1 MQFNYTYLFD
11 IKKKVLEKYK
21 RGEHKGIWYIS
32 GIDSTNLKLAEI
44 FLEAGTQI
52 KHVRNLPP
60 ISFAITDKLIIT
72 TIIPVNLCDILATN
86 PIQQMDEEL
95 SSILIST
102 DLVYRN
108 HFKSIFEELWKN
120 GIDATDRIKD
130 IEQGRETDDELA
142 DARQYLREVL
152 EEIVRMKRNVNG

>member
-21 RGEHKGIWYIS
+21 RGEQKGIWYIS

-108 HFKSIFEELWKN
+108 HFKSIFEEL
-120 GIDATDRIKD
+120 
-130 IEQGRETDDELA
+130 
-142 DARQYLREVL
+142 
-152 EEIVRMKRNVNG
+152 